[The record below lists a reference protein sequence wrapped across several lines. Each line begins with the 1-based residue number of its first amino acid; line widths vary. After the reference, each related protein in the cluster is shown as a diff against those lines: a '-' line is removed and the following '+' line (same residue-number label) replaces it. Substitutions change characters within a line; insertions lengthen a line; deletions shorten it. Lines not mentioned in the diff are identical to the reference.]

1 MSKKADDFAKDD
13 IFSNTDSYIPYNLL
27 KPITLWYQIIVQQIL
42 LFFWQNAYLH
52 ALISSYTI
60 IYFSKKILPTQ
71 LFHPTQLFI
80 SFKNLGNS
88 KFSALFKPLI
98 TKLGQKF

>member
-1 MSKKADDFAKDD
+1 MSVRSSVRHVTRNILA
-13 IFSNTDSYIPYNLL
+13 IPAPVLGPY
-27 KPITLWYQIIVQQIL
+27 KSTLRYQIIVQQIL
-42 LFFWQNAYLH
+42 LIFGQNAYLH

-98 TKLGQKF
+98 TTLGQKF